1 MGFNR
6 QVISALGGFTIISGF
21 TLTIDPGVVVDLYS
35 YAIMVRGTLNTQ
47 DESFNNIVFQTSGP
61 SFPLIDYLF
70 GSSWDKS
77 TGTDN

>member
-1 MGFNR
+1 M
-6 QVISALGGFTIISGF
+6 
-21 TLTIDPGVVVDLYS
+21 DLYS

-47 DESFNNIVFQTSGP
+47 DESFNSIVFQTSGP

-70 GSSWDKS
+70 GSGWDKS